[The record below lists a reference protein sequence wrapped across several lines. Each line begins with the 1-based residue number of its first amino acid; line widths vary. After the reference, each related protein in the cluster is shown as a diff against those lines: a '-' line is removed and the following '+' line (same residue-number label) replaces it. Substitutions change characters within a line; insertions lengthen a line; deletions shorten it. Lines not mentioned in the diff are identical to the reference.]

1 MTANDLR
8 KQLIE
13 KITEI
18 DDEQQLA
25 YLLSIVNEL
34 SEGGNILAEPSVA
47 YGRQDDFPINLT
59 EDQIIGLAEGLQ
71 DIRMGRVF
79 SQEEVEVELDNFF
92 KNREWENEEG

>member
-1 MTANDLR
+1 MAANDLR

-13 KITEI
+13 KIEDL

-34 SEGGNILAEPSVA
+34 SEGRNILAEPGVA
-47 YGRQDDFPINLT
+47 YARQDDFPINLT

-71 DIRMGRVF
+71 DIRMGRVH
-79 SQEEVEVELDNFF
+79 SHKEVMKEMNELL
-92 KNREWENEEG
+92 NRYK